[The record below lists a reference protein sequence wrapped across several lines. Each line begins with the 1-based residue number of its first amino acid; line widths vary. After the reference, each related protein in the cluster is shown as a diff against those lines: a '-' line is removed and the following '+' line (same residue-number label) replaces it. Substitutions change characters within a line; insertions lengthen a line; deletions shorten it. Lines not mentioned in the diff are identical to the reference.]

1 MVRGGFFPPHI
12 LFKHF
17 LKGDKLLATVAI
29 PTEFINIVAAEMSS
43 GVERAVEY
51 WLAQIDQIANNDKI
65 TPSLKLAAIQGVLQN
80 YKRLTGKPH

>member
-1 MVRGGFFPPHI
+1 
-12 LFKHF
+12 

-65 TPSLKLAAIQGVLQN
+65 TPSLKLAAIQGVLLN
-80 YKRLTGKPH
+80 YKRLTGKNPLKFACVA